1 MTKEGAADRGEA
13 APRPLRLPSLAFDR
27 LLLDWRGARDRS
39 EAYARALGID
49 PHEGAVLVR
58 RGIERAVEA
67 GGGDGSRGPRADSL
81 DALSEILVEEA
92 GAEPQ
97 VPSSSAEAFERW
109 RLAAWW
115 AGAGRPAPP
124 ARAPEPQSFIATP
137 PLTRRPMPP
146 ARLGRLGR
154 RSAPVPKRARRRAP
168 WALAGRRRRIALLFL
183 VLIPSVIATGF
194 MIEVLPYQGRTPL
207 EGAIALLFGALFG
220 WISIGFWTA
229 VAGFV
234 LMLRRGDRYLIS
246 RTDAAGAGPIDPG
259 ARTAIVMPI
268 CEESVERVYT
278 GLEVIH
284 GELER
289 QGALEHFDFHV
300 LSDSIDP
307 STIVQEELAWAEWRR
322 RSPRVFYR
330 RRKVRRKR
338 KSGNV
343 ADFCRRFGAQYR
355 YMIVLDAD
363 SLMSGASIVRLVR
376 LMERNSDVGAIQT
389 APVIFRARSLF
400 ARAQQFASRLYGPM
414 FSAGLHFWHLGESPY
429 WGHNA
434 ILRVEPFRENC
445 GLPRL
450 PGKPPF
456 GGDIMSH
463 DFVESALLGR
473 AGWSLWVAWDLSGSY
488 EEAPATLLEEMQ
500 RDRRW
505 CQGNLQHLRL
515 LFTRGRFGAHRAL
528 FLNGVLAYGSALLW
542 LCFLVSSTAEAI
554 LQAIHEPDYFPAGPS
569 LFPQWPVWR
578 PDWVLALLATTIV
591 ILFLPK
597 FFGLALV
604 LLRGREVRAFGGVLA
619 IFASVL
625 GEILLSALL
634 APIRMVFYCRFVV
647 LALVGRSVGW
657 RLGDIEGHE
666 TSWGEALRRHGGDTI
681 VATSWA
687 LAVFALN
694 PDYFWWLTPVA
705 AALVLSVP
713 VSVLTSRN
721 GLGDAARARGLFA
734 VPEEQSAPPEVAEL
748 ASRLEKASQAGPAR
762 WADGFLRAIVDPYAN
777 AIHAALLRGPR
788 SLAPRIRAARE
799 ALLARALERGPA
811 ALGAA
816 ERRVLLGDPQLVR
829 QIHRAT
835 WRLEDAEAARRW
847 GL

>member
-1 MTKEGAADRGEA
+1 MSQDGAADRGDPG
-13 APRPLRLPSLAFDR
+13 PRSLRLPSLAFDR

-39 EAYARALGID
+39 EAYSRALGVD
-49 PHEGAVLVR
+49 AHEGRVLVR
-58 RGIERAVEA
+58 RAIERAVEA
-67 GGGDGSRGPRADSL
+67 GPAEASRGPRADAL

-92 GAEPQ
+92 GSDATS
-97 VPSSSAEAFERW
+97 PSSGGDAFERW

-115 AGAGRPAPP
+115 AGAGRAAAP
-124 ARAPEPQSFIATP
+124 ARAPEPRPFAATP
-137 PLTRRPMPP
+137 PILRRPMPP
-146 ARLGRLGR
+146 ARLGRRLGR
-154 RSAPVPKRARRRAP
+154 GPAPQRAPRRAP
-168 WALAGRRRRIALLFL
+168 WARAGRRRRYALLFL
-183 VLIPSVIATGF
+183 VLVPSAVATNF
-194 MIEVLPYQGRTPL
+194 MVQVLPYQGRSLL
-207 EGAIALLFGALFG
+207 EVAISLLFGALFG

-246 RTDAAGAGPIDPG
+246 RTDAAGAGPISPE

-268 CEESVERVYT
+268 CEESVERVFT

-284 GELER
+284 AELER
-289 QGALEHFDFHV
+289 EGALPHFDFHV
-300 LSDSIDP
+300 LSDSVDP

-322 RSPRVFYR
+322 RSERVFYR

-338 KSGNV
+338 KSGNI
-343 ADFCRRFGAQYR
+343 ADFCRRFGARYR

-363 SLMSGASIVRLVR
+363 SLMSGATVVRLVR
-376 LMERNSDVGAIQT
+376 LMERNPEAGAIQT
-389 APVIFRARSLF
+389 APVVFRARSLF

-434 ILRVEPFRENC
+434 ILRVEPFREHC

-473 AGWSLWVAWDLSGSY
+473 AGWSLWVAWDLDGSY
-488 EEAPATLLEEMQ
+488 EEGPATLLEEMQ

-528 FLNGVLAYGSALLW
+528 FLNGVMAYGSALLW
-542 LCFLVSSTAEAI
+542 LSFLVSSTAEAI
-554 LQAIHEPDYFPAGPS
+554 LQAIREPDYFPSGPS
-569 LFPQWPVWR
+569 LFPQWPIWR

-591 ILFLPK
+591 VLFLPK
-597 FFGLALV
+597 FFALALV
-604 LLRGREVRAFGGVLA
+604 LLRRRDVRAYGGVLA
-619 IFASVL
+619 ITASVF

-647 LALVGRSVGW
+647 LALLGRAVGW
-657 RLGDIEGHE
+657 RLGDAEGHE
-666 TSWGEALRRHGGDTI
+666 TSWGEALRRHGGDTV
-681 VATSWA
+681 VATTWA

-721 GLGDAARARGLFA
+721 RLGDAARGRGLFA
-734 VPEEQSAPPEVAEL
+734 VPEERSAPPEVSEL
-748 ASRLEKASQAGPAR
+748 ETRLEKASRAGAGR
-762 WADGFLRAIVDPYAN
+762 LADGFVRAIVDPYAN

-799 ALLARALERGPA
+799 ALLARALEGGPSGLA
-811 ALGAA
+811 AA

-829 QIHRAT
+829 EVHRGA